1 MISSN
6 NLTPVWHYG
15 ETPEDCS
22 KLRAEVFL
30 DEQGFSYDKDDTDP
44 VCWHLCVYLDGQAV
58 GVSRM
63 FRDGEKTLHCGR
75 IAVKKAL
82 RGQHI
87 GQFIIACMEAKGKE
101 LGAEKLELGAQM
113 HAVTFYEGCGFKP
126 FGEIFEDDGAPHRH
140 MRKTL

>member
-1 MISSN
+1 M
-6 NLTPVWHYG
+6 TP
-15 ETPEDCS
+15 TPS
-22 KLRAEVFL
+22 AGIF
-30 DEQGFSYDKDDTDP
+30 
-44 VCWHLCVYLDGQAV
+44 W
-58 GVSRM
+58 
-63 FRDGEKTLHCGR
+63 DGEKTLHCGR

-113 HAVTFYEGCGFKP
+113 HAVTFYEGCGFEP